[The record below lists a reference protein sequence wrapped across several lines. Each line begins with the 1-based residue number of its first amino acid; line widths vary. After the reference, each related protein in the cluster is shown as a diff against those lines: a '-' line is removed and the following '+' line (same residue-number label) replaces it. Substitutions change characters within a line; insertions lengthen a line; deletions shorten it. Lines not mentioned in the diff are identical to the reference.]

1 MNKNREQYSGYVRDT
16 HFTKRKGD
24 TEAENSSMRGLVKRW
39 IRVDNGRL
47 STVVEYPTGNRIE
60 VPMNKDG
67 SVRWLEDTKKKNEKV
82 EGGTVR

>member
-1 MNKNREQYSGYVRDT
+1 MGMSEIPTLLKEKEIL
-16 HFTKRKGD
+16 KRRI
-24 TEAENSSMRGLVKRW
+24 SSMSGLVKRW
-39 IRVDNGRL
+39 IRADNGRL
-47 STVVEYPTGNRIE
+47 STVVEYPSGNRIE

>member
-1 MNKNREQYSGYVRDT
+1 
-16 HFTKRKGD
+16 
-24 TEAENSSMRGLVKRW
+24 MRGLVKRW
-39 IRVDNGRL
+39 IRADNGRL

-82 EGGTVR
+82 EGGIVR